1 MNSSSIMKRTLPLII
16 TLVLIL
22 GIAIVI
28 TLTSGKK
35 NPPRLS
41 NPDEIYLTNDSVVIK
56 NKDIYEVLKVK
67 FGYSVTLE
75 LIDRHILKDVNGKD
89 YLAAVTEEEIDQAFK
104 DKYGDLDEI
113 PEDKRE
119 EFEQN
124 LYDQIYFDTGLKTKA
139 AIRESLRLELAKKAF
154 TKDKIVKEQQEHD
167 ADEDRDEDYFPEDNY
182 ETQLKNNYKQKVA
195 AIVIPY
201 NTQHEVEIAL
211 RQLGIKL
218 SADKKKWVKV
228 VEDDL
233 DAYGDDLTL
242 EEVKQAFI
250 DLYNSAYSYKVPTY
264 PANQLVLQEGTHYT
278 KNEGVITFNYDDF
291 DSENI
296 FVYTQEALKKLGITT
311 LVYDQLKVLG
321 DSLDDKFFTVQA
333 QLSSQKYYLVLKIAS
348 AEKNTLDTVLEN
360 GKTIREELTQ
370 QFIDN
375 KVTNDRIA
383 KELAKLRNEKNL
395 VIYDPFISLNYSLT
409 VSDYKQTKKTHKTV
423 VAEVDGL
430 QITADELFAKMDEL
444 FGASYIGDKLL
455 YDYVLNLEEFND
467 FYDPKTDKLLNKEA
481 RTKYNDEFAEIR
493 ARIKQEYAQYASF
506 ISMEEFLISSYN
518 VRTVEELK
526 YLLFYRDVVAEF
538 RKDYADVEEN
548 WERYEQLMQQEF
560 DKFFEVRGIHL
571 LILLEDEDG
580 NPVNPEEWTGYQIN
594 LAKELTLLIKQTLRK
609 EVTGTKTYASIMSR
623 IQDDFNNSPR
633 LVAGYDVDS
642 PQAKPLEDPD
652 AIYQEVDYTYSKYK
666 SAGFVLKYEDLGTI
680 TPGQM
685 VEPFEEAVRYM
696 WNLNNEEGRHGDNK
710 ARMYDLDDKPYIET
724 EFGFHIFV
732 ATNTVDYK
740 YANKEEKTLPTK
752 EQVLIYIK
760 ATEGVK
766 GLTKEQE
773 KEIQEQYKDL
783 SNDVK
788 TAISTYFM
796 PIYNETKGVAST
808 EGEMQPNL
816 ADMKLINEII
826 EIMKNVT
833 ISSEEARDNIIF
845 YLTKKYDVT
854 ERSLRYTLDN

>member
-75 LIDRHILKDVNGKD
+75 LIDRHILKDVNGND
-89 YLAAVTEEEIDQAFK
+89 YLAAVTEEEFDQAFK
-104 DKYGDLDEI
+104 DKYGDSDEI

-296 FVYTQEALKKLGITT
+296 FVYTQEELKKLGITT

-375 KVTNDRIA
+375 KATNDRIA
-383 KELAKLRNEKNL
+383 KELAKLRNEK
-395 VIYDPFISLNYSLT
+395 T
-409 VSDYKQTKKTHKTV
+409 
-423 VAEVDGL
+423 
-430 QITADELFAKMDEL
+430 
-444 FGASYIGDKLL
+444 
-455 YDYVLNLEEFND
+455 
-467 FYDPKTDKLLNKEA
+467 
-481 RTKYNDEFAEIR
+481 
-493 ARIKQEYAQYASF
+493 
-506 ISMEEFLISSYN
+506 
-518 VRTVEELK
+518 
-526 YLLFYRDVVAEF
+526 
-538 RKDYADVEEN
+538 
-548 WERYEQLMQQEF
+548 
-560 DKFFEVRGIHL
+560 
-571 LILLEDEDG
+571 
-580 NPVNPEEWTGYQIN
+580 
-594 LAKELTLLIKQTLRK
+594 
-609 EVTGTKTYASIMSR
+609 
-623 IQDDFNNSPR
+623 
-633 LVAGYDVDS
+633 
-642 PQAKPLEDPD
+642 
-652 AIYQEVDYTYSKYK
+652 
-666 SAGFVLKYEDLGTI
+666 
-680 TPGQM
+680 
-685 VEPFEEAVRYM
+685 
-696 WNLNNEEGRHGDNK
+696 
-710 ARMYDLDDKPYIET
+710 
-724 EFGFHIFV
+724 
-732 ATNTVDYK
+732 
-740 YANKEEKTLPTK
+740 
-752 EQVLIYIK
+752 
-760 ATEGVK
+760 
-766 GLTKEQE
+766 
-773 KEIQEQYKDL
+773 
-783 SNDVK
+783 
-788 TAISTYFM
+788 
-796 PIYNETKGVAST
+796 
-808 EGEMQPNL
+808 
-816 ADMKLINEII
+816 
-826 EIMKNVT
+826 
-833 ISSEEARDNIIF
+833 
-845 YLTKKYDVT
+845 
-854 ERSLRYTLDN
+854 